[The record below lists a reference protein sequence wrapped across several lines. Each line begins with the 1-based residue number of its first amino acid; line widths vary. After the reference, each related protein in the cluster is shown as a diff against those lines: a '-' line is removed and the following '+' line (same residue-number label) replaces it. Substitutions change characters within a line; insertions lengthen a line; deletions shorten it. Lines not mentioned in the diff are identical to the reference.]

1 MAQNDFKL
9 AWRKLLK
16 NKGFTFLNIIGLPLG
31 FTGFILS
38 YQYINRET
46 SYDTWNP
53 HFKDIYQIGLEAE
66 GAFTDE
72 TSPAMAPL
80 LKQNLPEIIYAGR
93 KIVYNYGSYPLF
105 GENTVLIK
113 NAALIDSSAARIF
126 QIENATGP
134 LYKNKEQKEATMVKS
149 HIAEQ
154 LFKKEGLNFDSP
166 HSIPAQSLALGVHET
181 IYGTIKEKGL
191 SIIDYDLLFIREP
204 QDLFA
209 DNNPF
214 LYQTFIQVRPGTD
227 IANLTGRINA
237 LYQKEIA
244 PKDKIRSSSYA
255 KGKIYLDPLTNL
267 HLRPKTGSNTAYI
280 ITWIIGILSVLI
292 LLLASANFANMIMA
306 QADQR
311 IKELALKK
319 ILGSSRWAIVRQLAL
334 EVFILT
340 FSAAGLSFVA
350 LALTGNILQ
359 KWFNDDLKGYILSSE
374 TIAQLAIAVLMTT
387 VLSAIYPAI
396 VLSGFKS
403 VNLLKGGLTS
413 NLKKGTFRNALLT
426 FQISMAILFISGML
440 VIRAQ
445 LNYMQQTDKGFEP
458 AQVVNFRG
466 VGMYYDNKIDGSY
479 QQLKRRIEN
488 DPSIASVASAT
499 NIPGEDEQP
508 PKKDFSYI
516 EKTVSFAH
524 VGIDPGY
531 FKTLNI
537 PHLAGN
543 INLSMDQLL
552 RDSLSNY
559 AVINESAAKNLGL
572 ANPIGVKIKGCDV
585 NFEIVGLVKDSK
597 AYGFENVVQPTIYS
611 FKSECGSM
619 RFQATLMVK
628 TKSGMVD
635 RAIQTVKQEWAKNP
649 AAKDLPLD
657 YSFMDEQYALQHKK
671 QQELQTA
678 FNSFTTLSVII
689 AALGLFS
696 MAAYQ
701 AALRKKEMSIRKVL
715 GASVHL
721 LFVQL
726 NKPFFKLFVIGIGIA
741 IPIAYMLMNKW
752 LSNFAYHIQLSWWS
766 FLIPI
771 FCIFMLILFSIS
783 FQSIKVAKTNPV
795 DSLREE

>member
-1 MAQNDFKL
+1 MTKNDFKL

-16 NKGFTFLNIIGLPLG
+16 NKGFTLLNIIGLTLG

-46 SYDTWNP
+46 SYDKWNP
-53 HFKDIYQIGLEAE
+53 HYKDIYQIGLEAE

-72 TSPAMAPL
+72 TSPSLAPL
-80 LKQNLPEIIYAGR
+80 LKQNLPDIVYAGR

-105 GENTVLIK
+105 GEKTVLIK

-134 LYKNKEQKEATMVKS
+134 LYKNKDQKDATMVKS
-149 HIAEQ
+149 HIVEQ
-154 LFKKEGLNFDSP
+154 LFKKEDLNFDSP
-166 HSIPAQSLALGVHET
+166 QSIPAISLALGVQET
-181 IYGTIKEKGL
+181 IYGTIKEQGL
-191 SIIDYDLLFIREP
+191 SMIDYDLLFIREP

-209 DNNPF
+209 NNNPF
-214 LYQTFIQVRPGTD
+214 LYQTYIQVRPGTD
-227 IANLTGRINA
+227 ITKLTNRINA

-255 KGKIYLDPLTNL
+255 KGRIYLDPLSNL

-319 ILGSSRWAIVRQLAL
+319 ILGSSRWAIVRQLVL

-340 FSAAGLSFVA
+340 FSAAILSFVT

-374 TIAQLAIAVLMTT
+374 TIAQLAIAVLLTT
-387 VLSAIYPAI
+387 ILSAIYPAI
-396 VLSGFKS
+396 ILSGFKS

-413 NLKKGTFRNALLT
+413 ILKKGTFRNALLT

-445 LNYMQQTDKGFEP
+445 LNYMQQADKGFEP
-458 AQVVNFRG
+458 AQVVNFKG
-466 VGMYYDNKIDGSY
+466 IGMYYDSKIDGSY
-479 QQLKRRIEN
+479 QQLKRWLEN

-499 NIPGEDEQP
+499 NIPGEGEQP
-508 PKKDFSYI
+508 PKMDFSYAQ
-516 EKTVSFAH
+516 KNVSFAH

-537 PHLAGN
+537 SSIQGN
-543 INLSMDQLL
+543 TTVSIDQLL
-552 RDSLSNY
+552 HDSLANY
-559 AVINESAAKNLGL
+559 AIINESAAKNLGL
-572 ANPIGVKIKGCDV
+572 ENPIGAKIKGCDV
-585 NFEIVGLVKDSK
+585 TFEIVGLVKDSK
-597 AYGFENVVQPTIYS
+597 AYGFENVVQPSLYS
-611 FKSECGSM
+611 FKNECGTM
-619 RFQATLMVK
+619 RFQTTLMVK
-628 TKSGMVD
+628 TKPGMVD
-635 RAIQTVKQEWAKNP
+635 QAINTVKAEWEKNP
-649 AAKDLPLD
+649 SAKDLPLD

-671 QQELQTA
+671 QHELQTA
-678 FNSFTTLSVII
+678 FNSFTSLSVII

-715 GASVHL
+715 GASVQL
-721 LFVQL
+721 LFIQL
-726 NKPFFKLFVIGIGIA
+726 NKPFFKLFLVGIGIA
-741 IPIAYMLMNKW
+741 LPIAYLLMNKW

-771 FCIFMLILFSIS
+771 FCIFILILVSIS
-783 FQSIKVAKTNPV
+783 FQSIKVAKTNPI
-795 DSLREE
+795 DSLRDE

>member
-1 MAQNDFKL
+1 MAKNDFKL

-16 NKGFTFLNIIGLPLG
+16 NKGFTFLNIIGLTLG

-46 SYDTWNP
+46 SYDKWNP
-53 HFKDIYQIGLEAE
+53 HYKDIYQIGLEAE

-72 TSPAMAPL
+72 TSPSLAPL
-80 LKQNLPEIIYAGR
+80 LKQNLPDIIYAGR

-105 GENTVLIK
+105 GEKTVLIK
-113 NAALIDSSAARIF
+113 NAALIDSSTARIF
-126 QIENATGP
+126 HIRNATGP
-134 LYKNKEQKEATMVKS
+134 LYKNKDQKDATMVKS

-154 LFKKEGLNFDSP
+154 LFKKEDLNFDSP
-166 HSIPAQSLALGVHET
+166 QSIPTQSLALGVHET
-181 IYGTIKEKGL
+181 IYGTIKEQGL
-191 SIIDYDLLFIREP
+191 SMIDYDLLFIREP

-227 IANLTGRINA
+227 IPKLTNRINV

-255 KGKIYLDPLTNL
+255 KGKIYLDPLANL

-280 ITWIIGILSVLI
+280 MTWIIGILSVLI

-319 ILGSSRWAIVRQLAL
+319 ILGSSRWSIIRQLVL
-334 EVFILT
+334 EVFLLT
-340 FSAAGLSFVA
+340 FSAAILSFVT
-350 LALTGNILQ
+350 LGLTGNILQ

-374 TIAQLAIAVLMTT
+374 TIAQLAIAVLLTT
-387 VLSAIYPAI
+387 ILSAIYPAI

-413 NLKKGTFRNALLT
+413 ILKKGTFRNALLT

-445 LNYMQQTDKGFEP
+445 LNYMQQADKGFEP
-458 AQVVNFRG
+458 AQVVNFKG
-466 VGMYYDNKIDGSY
+466 VGMYYNKDTFN
-479 QQLKRRIEN
+479 QLKRRLEN
-488 DPSIASVASAT
+488 DPSIASTASAT
-499 NIPGEDEQP
+499 NIPGEGEQP
-508 PKKDFSYI
+508 PKMEFSHAQ
-516 EKTVSFAH
+516 KNFSLAH

-537 PHLAGN
+537 PNLAGN

-572 ANPIGVKIKGCDV
+572 ANPIGAKIKGCDI

-611 FKSECGSM
+611 FKSECGTM

-635 RAIQTVKQEWAKNP
+635 RAIQTVKAEWAKNP
-649 AAKDLPLD
+649 TAKDLPLD

-678 FNSFTTLSVII
+678 FNSFTSLSVII

-715 GASVHL
+715 GASVQL
-721 LFVQL
+721 LFIQL
-726 NKPFFKLFVIGIGIA
+726 NKPFFKLFLVGIGIA
-741 IPIAYMLMNKW
+741 LPIAYLLMNKW

-771 FCIFMLILFSIS
+771 FCIFILILVSIS
-783 FQSIKVAKTNPV
+783 FQSIKVAKTNPI
-795 DSLREE
+795 DSLRDE